1 MSVLDVK
8 LILSLLAENV
18 ERTGYPVPVDAERIY
33 SWAKPL
39 NLPRGGR
46 AVLYTGALYQLAPY
60 INSLVKHLEALEGWK
75 AGRLALRVAR
85 SLGRIVDLGK
95 VVARADPGEINAV
108 EEVLRSIAGLLNA
121 AGMEYGYLYEDDLYS
136 GVILHDMGLDE
147 AFARHAKRVAETLER
162 SGASLVVT
170 VDPHTTHVLRTVF
183 PEYVDGFS
191 LEVKNYLEIL
201 SENIG
206 SLKPR
211 AREAGYRVVIH
222 DPCFYARHEG
232 IVEEP
237 RQLLRLA
244 GLRVEEPPRSGRM
257 TYCCGGP
264 VEAVSP
270 SLSRRI
276 AETRLRELQ
285 GVGGRIVT
293 MCPVCYVN
301 LRRVGGD
308 AEDLAL
314 HLSRRLLRGGAD
326 AGGGLG

>member
-1 MSVLDVK
+1 MDVK

-18 ERTGYPVPVDAERIY
+18 ERTGYPVPVDPERIY

-60 INSLVKHLEALEGWK
+60 INSLVRHLESLEGRR
-75 AGRLALRVAR
+75 AGGLALRLAKT
-85 SLGRIVDLGK
+85 LGKIIDLGK
-95 VVARADPGEINAV
+95 VVAKADPGEIRAA
-108 EEVLRSIAGLLNA
+108 EEILRSIARLLSA
-121 AGMEYGYLYEDDLYS
+121 AGVEYGYLYEDDMYS
-136 GVILHDMGLDE
+136 GVILYDMGLDE
-147 AFARHAKRVAETLER
+147 AFARHAKRVAEALMR
-162 SGASLVVT
+162 SGASLVIT
-170 VDPHTTHVLRTVF
+170 VDPHTTHVLRSVF

-201 SENIG
+201 SENTE

-211 AREAGYRVVIH
+211 AEEAGYRVAIH

-237 RQLLRLA
+237 RRLLRLA
-244 GLRVEEPPRSGRM
+244 GLEIGEPSRSGRM

-264 VEAVSP
+264 VEAISP

-276 AETRLRELQ
+276 AETRLQELR

-293 MCPVCYVN
+293 MCPICYIN

-308 AEDLAL
+308 VEDIAL
-314 HLSRRLLRGGAD
+314 HLSRRLL
-326 AGGGLG
+326 